1 MTHSDLIVIGG
12 GVIGLSIAW
21 EASQHGLSVTL
32 LEDRA
37 EVGRGCSWAAAG
49 ILPATNLKTATD
61 PLERLRGL
69 SHQLHPQWARKL
81 RELTGIDTG
90 LRRCGGLYVA
100 TTPGEAAAL
109 VGLQDYWKSDA
120 IECRRLFPAE
130 LASVEPALQPM
141 IQSQRLRLALQVPDE
156 HQLRCPSH
164 LKALEF
170 VCRQAGVRVET
181 SATARSFAESSRQV
195 TVVTEHDTFH
205 GGAMVLTAG
214 SWSTLIGQQCG
225 VSLQV
230 VPVRGQMLLYRLPS
244 PLFRHVIN
252 EGNRYFVA
260 REDGHLLI
268 GSCEE
273 EVGFQEQTTTAA
285 LERFR
290 HWAIGYYPA
299 LGALQPIKSW
309 AGLRPGT
316 VDGFP
321 YIGRIPGRQNCFVAT
336 GHYRS
341 GIHLSCGT
349 AVVILD
355 LITGQKPR
363 IACDEFRVGRG

>member
-156 HQLRCPSH
+156 HNCV
-164 LKALEF
+164 A
-170 VCRQAGVRVET
+170 
-181 SATARSFAESSRQV
+181 
-195 TVVTEHDTFH
+195 
-205 GGAMVLTAG
+205 
-214 SWSTLIGQQCG
+214 
-225 VSLQV
+225 
-230 VPVRGQMLLYRLPS
+230 PV
-244 PLFRHVIN
+244 I
-252 EGNRYFVA
+252 
-260 REDGHLLI
+260 
-268 GSCEE
+268 
-273 EVGFQEQTTTAA
+273 
-285 LERFR
+285 
-290 HWAIGYYPA
+290 
-299 LGALQPIKSW
+299 
-309 AGLRPGT
+309 
-316 VDGFP
+316 
-321 YIGRIPGRQNCFVAT
+321 
-336 GHYRS
+336 
-341 GIHLSCGT
+341 
-349 AVVILD
+349 
-355 LITGQKPR
+355 
-363 IACDEFRVGRG
+363 